1 MSKLQTAALAK
12 AAEPAR
18 ALAEAVADGKVQMT
32 PILKAV
38 GIDPSNTQHQA
49 MLLVAQK
56 YDMDPL
62 MGHVMVLPKGGKPYI
77 TRDGYLHVAHR
88 SGQLDGIEV
97 LEETETPT
105 AYRAKVAVWRKDMSR
120 PFTFTADYPKNGGNK
135 EFAKEMALTRAERR
149 ALKRAF
155 NISDDIAQGEVV
167 AIDAYDAPVVVEH
180 VDVTVV
186 DTPALA
192 PVEATLIPEDAA

>member
-1 MSKLQTAALAK
+1 MSKLQEAALAR
-12 AAEPAR
+12 AAAPGR
-18 ALAEAVADGKVQMT
+18 ALAEAVADGKVAMT

-97 LEETETPT
+97 VEETETPT

-167 AIDAYDAPVVVEH
+167 AIDAYDAPEV
-180 VDVTVV
+180 VDVHVV
-186 DTPALA
+186 DTPAIA
-192 PVEATLIPEDAA
+192 AVADEQATLIPEDAA

>member
-1 MSKLQTAALAK
+1 MSKLQQAALAK
-12 AAEPAR
+12 ASSPGQ
-18 ALAEAVADGKVQMT
+18 ALAEALADGKVTMT

-38 GIDPSNTQHQA
+38 GIDPYNTQHQA

-56 YDMDPL
+56 YDLDPL

-97 LEETETPT
+97 MEETETPT
-105 AYRAKVAVWRKDMSR
+105 AFRAKVAVWRKDMSR
-120 PFTFTADYPKNGGNK
+120 PFAFTADYPKNGGNK

-155 NISDDIAQGEVV
+155 NISDDITQGEVV
-167 AIDAYDAPVVVEH
+167 AIDAYDATETVEVSVMEPH
-180 VDVTVV
+180 AID
-186 DTPALA
+186 AA
-192 PVEATLIPEDAA
+192 PVELLPEDAA